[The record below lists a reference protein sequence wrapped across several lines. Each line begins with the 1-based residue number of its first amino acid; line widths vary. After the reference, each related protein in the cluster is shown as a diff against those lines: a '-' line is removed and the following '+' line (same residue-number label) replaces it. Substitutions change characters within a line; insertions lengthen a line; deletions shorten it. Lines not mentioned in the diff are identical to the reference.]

1 MYLNV
6 EFLDSSEFHA
16 GMWLCENAQAHR
28 LPPFPFNLFFYHIL
42 CVDTPACKLCPHLQ
56 QRATFT
62 PRDVYKAMQLALRRV
77 SVGRRTPKVLR
88 VGPGY
93 LEHCLEVGA

>member
-1 MYLNV
+1 MPECGYVKMPRPTTYPTSL
-6 EFLDSSEFHA
+6 S
-16 GMWLCENAQAHR
+16 
-28 LPPFPFNLFFYHIL
+28 NLFFYHIL

-62 PRDVYKAMQLALRRV
+62 PRDVNKAMQLALRRI
-77 SVGRRTPKVLR
+77 SVGRRTLKALR
-88 VGPGY
+88 VCPGY